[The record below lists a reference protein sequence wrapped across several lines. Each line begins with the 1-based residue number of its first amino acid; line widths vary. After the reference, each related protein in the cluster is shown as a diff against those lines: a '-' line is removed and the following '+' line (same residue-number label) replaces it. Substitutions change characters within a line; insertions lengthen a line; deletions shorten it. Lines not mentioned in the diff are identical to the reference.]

1 MEEIMKKALAMLLAV
16 VMVLALCAC
25 GQAAAPAAAPAE
37 APAAAETVAEAVE
50 EASTDDLIGIVLPT
64 KEESYWLGCQ
74 KYLEQELAGY
84 NFEILYSQ
92 HDSAVEKTNVETF
105 INKGAKYLVFCAYDA
120 EAAASTAEEAK
131 QAGLTVIC
139 YDRLIMNTDAVDY
152 YVTFDSKAVG
162 RAQAKYLIE
171 KAAGEK
177 DINFYM
183 YCGALTD
190 NNSILFFEGVWEVL
204 QPALADGTFTV
215 RNCDK
220 AVELKD
226 NPTPTRDE
234 LVSIMQT
241 IDTEWSMPTCK
252 NLAEAH
258 LAAVDADAK
267 GRVFVLGPQDDDC
280 ARALSDAFHADAD
293 VTEVIVTG
301 ADGTE
306 GSVQYIID
314 GLQSMTVYKDT
325 VNLAKGTRTIIEALV
340 NGQEPETNSTYPNGA
355 KDVPAIQTDVVTVT
369 ADNIVEVF
377 FDSGVY
383 DGSKYTGWQK

>member
-1 MEEIMKKALAMLLAV
+1 MKKLFALALAV
-16 VMVLALCAC
+16 LMILSLAAC
-25 GQAAAPAAAPAE
+25 GGNTNTE
-37 APAAAETVAEAVE
+37 KETKG
-50 EASTDDLIGIVLPT
+50 DLIGIVLPT
-64 KEESYWLGCQ
+64 KEETYWLGCQ
-74 KYLEQELAGY
+74 KYLEQELKDF

-105 INKGAKYLVFCAYDA
+105 INKGAKYLVYCAYDA

-139 YDRLIMNTDAVDY
+139 YDRLITNTDAVDY

-162 RAQAKYLIE
+162 RAQAKYLVE
-171 KAAGEK
+171 QAGEEK
-177 DINFYM
+177 GINFYM

-220 AVELKD
+220 AIEMKD
-226 NPTPTRDE
+226 NANPTRDE

-241 IDTEWSMPTCK
+241 IDTEWSMTTCK

-258 LAAVDADAK
+258 LGAVNADAK

-293 VTEVIVTG
+293 VTEVLVTG

-325 VNLAKGTRTIIEALV
+325 VNLAKGTRTIVEALTA
-340 NGQEPETNSTYPNGA
+340 GKTPETNSNYNNGN
-355 KDVPAIQTDVVTVT
+355 KDVPSIQTDVVTVT
-369 ADNIVEVF
+369 KDNIAEVF
-377 FDSGVY
+377 FDTGVY

>member
-1 MEEIMKKALAMLLAV
+1 MKKFLALTLVAIMILS
-16 VMVLALCAC
+16 LCAC
-25 GQAAAPAAAPAE
+25 GAAGGEKEATE
-37 APAAAETVAEAVE
+37 APAK
-50 EASTDDLIGIVLPT
+50 DGDLIGIVLPT
-64 KEESYWLGCQ
+64 KEETYWLGCQ

-84 NFEILYSQ
+84 NYEILYSQ
-92 HDSAVEKTNVETF
+92 HDSAVERTNVETF
-105 INKGAKYLVFCAYDA
+105 INKGAKYLVYCAFDA
-120 EAAASTAEEAK
+120 EAAASTAEAAK
-131 QAGLTVIC
+131 AAGLTIIC
-139 YDRLIMNTDAVDY
+139 YDRLITNTEAVDY

-171 KAAGEK
+171 QAGDK
-177 DINFYM
+177 KGINLYM

-220 AVELKD
+220 AIELKD
-226 NPTPTRDE
+226 VAEPTRDQ

-252 NLAEAH
+252 SLAEAH
-258 LAAVDADAK
+258 LGAVDKEAK
-267 GRVFVLGPQDDDC
+267 GDVFVLGPQDDDC

-293 VTEVIVTG
+293 VTSVIVTG

-314 GLQSMTVYKDT
+314 GLQSMTVFKDT
-325 VNLAKGTRTIIEALV
+325 VNLAIGTRQIIDALV
-340 NGQEPETNSTYPNGA
+340 KGETPETNSVYNNGV
-355 KDVPAIQTDVVTVT
+355 KDVPSIQTDVVTVT
-369 ADNIVEVF
+369 ADNIAEVF
-377 FDSGVY
+377 FDTGIY